1 MNDLQQRLDGELGA
15 EAQEEAWREF
25 IGVVVRFAFSGLRV
39 FGGGGIQTFGRDIG
53 R

>member
-39 FGGGGIQTFGRDIG
+39 FGGGGVQTYGRTIAK
-53 R
+53 